1 MSDTCVLAVGAVSAL
16 GLGRAAYQA
25 AFEGEPARCALAR
38 DPALEAAGLAKPF
51 AGRAPADLGVAPS
64 GDRALDLL
72 SSAFSQV
79 LRSLD
84 AIRPDWRSERVG
96 VALGSSSGGML
107 MAERFFAG
115 RASGMSPDD
124 LAPLARNATYFAPFE
139 GALKIHGLTGAV
151 KQTQI
156 LAACSASTVAIGLAM
171 RWLDRGACD
180 IVLAGGYDG
189 LSVFVASGFEVLRAT
204 TAQRPRPFRV
214 GRDGMSLGEGA
225 GILALV
231 RGDDTRGAPP
241 LFWLAGF
248 GASTDAVHITAPDRT
263 GAGLERAGRAALAD
277 AGLSKNQNNK
287 DAQSRPVDLVSAHA
301 TATPFNDA
309 MESKA
314 IAALADP
321 SSPPCV
327 HPFKAQIGHT
337 LGAAGVLET
346 LAAADALREGIAPAA
361 AGDGDLDPE
370 APALLLPRGE
380 RRDLR
385 LALKLSAAF
394 GGANAALALT
404 TERIGRRPGPPRPVF
419 LRAHAHVTAADLDA
433 LSAATGV
440 PKDRLARLDALC
452 RLGVSAVAA
461 LAALVGRDALRGAG
475 IAAGHGLATLDTNEL
490 FDARRRARGPTSV
503 EPRAFPATSPNA
515 LPGECAILY
524 QLTGPSFAASA
535 GLDGATEALV
545 GAAELVAAGDADR
558 MVVVAADDA
567 GPVARD
573 LLRYAGLSHRP
584 LDRGAVALLLDA
596 SPPSSPQSPQ
606 SPPPERSPTPID
618 LAEAPD
624 HENSPIG
631 HLALLRWVAKQGAQ

>member
-16 GLGRAAYQA
+16 GLGRAAYQS
-25 AFEGEPARCALAR
+25 AFEGEPARVALAR
-38 DPALEAAGLAKPF
+38 DPALQAAGLAKPF
-51 AGRAPADLGVAPS
+51 AGRAPSSLGVPPS
-64 GDRALDLL
+64 EDRALDLL

-79 LRSLD
+79 IASLD
-84 AIRPDWRSERVG
+84 AVRPAWRSERVG
-96 VALGSSSGGML
+96 VAIGTSSGGML

-115 RASGMSPDD
+115 RAAGLTPEE
-124 LAPLARNATYFAPFE
+124 LEPLARGATYFAPFA
-139 GALKIHGLTGAV
+139 GALEIHGLKGAV
-151 KQTQI
+151 KQTQV
-156 LAACSASTVAIGLAM
+156 LAACSASTIAIGLAM

-180 IVLAGGYDG
+180 IALAGGYDG

-204 TAQRPRPFRV
+204 TAGRPRPFRA

-225 GILALV
+225 GIVALV
-231 RGDDTRGAPP
+231 RGDDARGAPP
-241 LFWLAGF
+241 LFWIPGF

-263 GAGLERAGRAALAD
+263 GAGLERAGRAALTD
-277 AGLSKNQNNK
+277 AGLLDS
-287 DAQSRPVDLVSAHA
+287 PIDLVSAHA

-314 IAALADP
+314 IAALT
-321 SSPPCV
+321 SNGSPCV

-337 LGAAGVLET
+337 LGAAGVLEA
-346 LAAADALREGIAPAA
+346 LAAADALREGVAPAA

-370 APALLLPRGE
+370 APALLLERGE

-394 GGANAALALT
+394 GGANAALALA
-404 TERIGRRPGPPRPVF
+404 TERRGRRPNPPRPVF
-419 LRAHAHVTAADLDA
+419 VRAHAHVTAADLAA

-475 IAAGHGLATLDTNEL
+475 IVAGHALATLDTNEL
-490 FDARRRARGPTSV
+490 FDARRRARGPTAV

-535 GLDGATEALV
+535 GLDGATEGFL

-558 MVVVAADDA
+558 MIVVAADDA

-573 LLRYAGLSHRP
+573 LLRFAGLSHRP
-584 LDRGAVALLLDA
+584 LERGAVALLLDA
-596 SPPSSPQSPQ
+596 SPEGSLFPV
-606 SPPPERSPTPID
+606 D
-618 LAEAPD
+618 LAETPD
-624 HENSPIG
+624 HEGSPVG
-631 HLALLRWVAKQGAQ
+631 HLALLARISSG

>member
-1 MSDTCVLAVGAVSAL
+1 MSDTCVLAAGAVSAL
-16 GLGRAAYQA
+16 GLGRAAYRA

-38 DPALEAAGLAKPF
+38 DPGLEAAGLAKPF
-51 AGRAPADLGVAPS
+51 AGRAPTDLGVSLS

-72 SSAFSQV
+72 SSALSQV
-79 LRSLD
+79 LGSLD

-96 VALGSSSGGML
+96 IALGSSSGGML
-107 MAERFFAG
+107 VAERFFAG
-115 RASGMSPDD
+115 RAAGLGPEE
-124 LAPLARNATYFAPFE
+124 LGPLAQGATYFAPFTK
-139 GALKIHGLTGAV
+139 ALEIHGLSGAV
-151 KQTQI
+151 KQTHV
-156 LAACSASTVAIGLAM
+156 LAACSASTIAIGLAM

-180 IVLAGGYDG
+180 IALAGGYDG

-204 TAQRPRPFRV
+204 TSQRPRPFRV

-225 GILALV
+225 GVLALV
-231 RGDDTRGAPP
+231 RGADARGVPP

-263 GAGLERAGRAALAD
+263 GAGLERAGRAALTDAD
-277 AGLSKNQNNK
+277 LVAS
-287 DAQSRPVDLVSAHA
+287 PIDLVSAHA

-314 IAALADP
+314 IAALTSGFPA
-321 SSPPCV
+321 PCV

-370 APALLLPRGE
+370 APAILLERGE

-394 GGANAALALT
+394 GGTNAALVVS
-404 TERIGRRPGPPRPVF
+404 TERRGRRQLLNPPRPVF
-419 LRAHAHVTAADLDA
+419 LRAHAHVTAADLTD

-461 LAALVGRDALRGAG
+461 LASIVGRDALRGAG
-475 IAAGHGLATLDTNEL
+475 IVAGHALATLDTNEL
-490 FDARRRARGPTSV
+490 FDARRRARGPTAV

-515 LPGECAILY
+515 LAGECAILY

-535 GLDGATEALV
+535 GLDGATEGLL
-545 GAAELVAAGDADR
+545 GAAELVAAADADR

-573 LLRYAGLSHRP
+573 LLRFAGLSHRP
-584 LDRGAVALLLDA
+584 LERGAVALLLDA
-596 SPPSSPQSPQ
+596 SPEGSLF
-606 SPPPERSPTPID
+606 PID
-618 LAEAPD
+618 LSEAPD
-624 HENSPIG
+624 HDGSPIG
-631 HLALLRWVAKQGAQ
+631 HLALLRWIARQSSK